1 MRLQSSKIVERVGK
15 SEMAKIAKKDQNSF
29 MDVPSLPKK
38 ILISGCHLDLKMGL
52 FQSNK
57 YQG

>member
-15 SEMAKIAKKDQNSF
+15 SKMAKIDKKDQKSF
-29 MDVPSLPKK
+29 MDVPSLEK